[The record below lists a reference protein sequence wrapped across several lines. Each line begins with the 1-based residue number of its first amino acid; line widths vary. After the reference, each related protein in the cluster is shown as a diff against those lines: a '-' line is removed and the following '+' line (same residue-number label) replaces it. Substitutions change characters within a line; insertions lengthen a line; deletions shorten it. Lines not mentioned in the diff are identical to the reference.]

1 MKECLIVGMALGFLV
16 GAVLVQ
22 SNKQAQDVV
31 KQGKEMV
38 TKKIQEI
45 ASDCKQ
51 KIEQKQD

>member
-1 MKECLIVGMALGFLV
+1 MKECLIIGMALGFLV

-22 SNKQAQDVV
+22 GNKQVQNAV

-45 ASDCKQ
+45 AGDSNQ
-51 KIEQKQD
+51 KEEN